1 MDTNSKFVEKLN
13 HMDKN
18 ENIDKI
24 EDIEDI
30 ESMDKIENMD
40 KMNQIGHNTY
50 TIGHYWLIDDKN
62 WTKKNFWSTV

>member
-1 MDTNSKFVEKLN
+1 MEKLN

-24 EDIEDI
+24 EDIESMDK
-30 ESMDKIENMD
+30 MDKIENMN

-50 TIGHYWLIDDKN
+50 YHWTLLTKLDKINDKN